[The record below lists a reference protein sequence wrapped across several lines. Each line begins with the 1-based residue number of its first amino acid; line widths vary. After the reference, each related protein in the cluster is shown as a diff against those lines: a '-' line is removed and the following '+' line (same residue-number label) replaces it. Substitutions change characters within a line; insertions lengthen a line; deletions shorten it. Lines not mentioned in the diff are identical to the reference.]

1 MPEETPN
8 EAPPAEEA
16 APASEAP
23 QEATPS
29 TGSYVSR
36 EDHVA
41 ELKALETKIWDRMK
55 QSQKDVIKASVS
67 SEVGEKL
74 SGFDEVV
81 ELLRPHLPEDL
92 DVQGIKRG
100 AFIDKLM
107 AQSPSPEPEL
117 EQSSPPQ
124 EEVPEPAGL
133 PTGREAE
140 IAQILEAHSL
150 DNAAP
155 ELLEY
160 AEANKNEPW
169 WKIGAGFEKLASEIA
184 TRKAGTPAG
193 VVATQG
199 QAANPDLVQEFRKE
213 LNVLLNPVDSEG
225 KAMLGQRR
233 NMSQLRALQQK
244 HRELGVSEEDLD
256 VNPVGGVP
264 KGNTI
269 HDWAPPA

>member
-1 MPEETPN
+1 MSEETPN
-8 EAPPAEEA
+8 EAPPVEEA

-23 QEATPS
+23 QEAAPS

-124 EEVPEPAGL
+124 EEAPEPAGL
-133 PTGREAE
+133 PAGREAE
-140 IAQILEAHSL
+140 IAQILETHSL
-150 DNAAP
+150 DNAPP

-160 AEANKNEPW
+160 AKEHEGEPW
-169 WKIGAGFEKLASEIA
+169 WKVGPGFEKLASEIA
-184 TRKAGTPAG
+184 ARSAGTPAG

-199 QAANPDLVQEFRKE
+199 QVANTDLIQQFRTELAEARKE
-213 LNVLLNPVDSEG
+213 
-225 KAMLGQRR
+225 GQYGMQFLR
-233 NMSQLRALQQK
+233 NLQDQYVEK
-244 HRELGVSEEDLD
+244 GVKIEDLD
-256 VNPVGGVP
+256 VSKTDSVHTRGYLYRSESPYSQ
-264 KGNTI
+264 
-269 HDWAPPA
+269 H